1 MSLFRRPSHRL
12 RTRGSSRWLILVTL
26 TILHGVRMTTGSR
39 DLIHTSST
47 GTTNTLGA
55 QDTATARKFGDV
67 EG

>member
-12 RTRGSSRWLILVTL
+12 RTRGISRWLILAML
-26 TILHGVRMTTGSR
+26 TIWHGVLMTTGSR
-39 DLIHTSST
+39 EIIHTNST
-47 GTTNTLGA
+47 GTTNTLGG